1 MVTMLSCLDQETHL
15 KTARRQS
22 CLEHWETYNRNSS
35 DSNVAARWL
44 SVVVTGWTG
53 GTGRV
58 VHAIDLLM
66 LRILPLEI
74 ELRSADDVNR

>member
-1 MVTMLSCLDQETHL
+1 M

-22 CLEHWETYNRNSS
+22 CLEHWETYSRNSS
-35 DSNVAARWL
+35 DSNMAARWL
-44 SVVVTGWTG
+44 SVVVTVWTG
-53 GTGRV
+53 GTGGV

-74 ELRSADDVNR
+74 ELRSTDDVNR

>member
-1 MVTMLSCLDQETHL
+1 MATRLLSCVDQEAHL
-15 KTARRQS
+15 ETARRQS
-22 CLEHWETYNRNSS
+22 WHWEMYNRNSS

-53 GTGRV
+53 GTGGV

-66 LRILPLEI
+66 HRILPLEI
-74 ELRSADDVNR
+74 ELRSTDEVNR